1 MYKRVNDFLIFSNTN
16 TDIYEDYVKNK
27 GEEYNNFSKKNKDPK
42 VWGPIYWFNLHNS
55 SNYYPNNPS
64 KKLMEITK
72 NRIISIP
79 YELPCEKCKIHSVK
93 YINTR
98 SGELDIIVSSKT
110 NLFNFY
116 VDFHNYVNFRNN
128 KKIYSYEEARKIW
141 S

>member
-1 MYKRVNDFLIFSNTN
+1 MYKRVNDFLVFSNTN

-27 GEEYNNFSKKNKDPK
+27 GEEYNNFFKKNKDPK

-72 NRIISIP
+72 NRIKSIP
-79 YELPCEKCKIHSVK
+79 YELPCEKCKLHAIK

-98 SGELDIIVSSKT
+98 NGELDIIVSSKT

-128 KKIYSYEEARKIW
+128 KKMV
-141 S
+141 